1 MSINYGK
8 IYQSTWFGNTQ
19 NSNNFGLIYDNLV
32 FSESQIA
39 FQNRVEAD
47 GGFIESLSCLSAF

>member
-8 IYQSTWFGNTQ
+8 IYQSTWFGSTQ

-32 FSESQIA
+32 FSESQIL
-39 FQNRVEAD
+39 FKNRIEIDNGIV
-47 GGFIESLSCLSAF
+47 ESLECVII